1 MNNNHVATSIVSG
14 YGIKPVQVDGVT
26 VATVLKFAVK
36 KNSLLHRAY
45 WAAFSMHDFGTRPKL
60 YLQEQDVCKN
70 KSNIRLYCLA
80 KSGQD
85 SELMGI
91 YRQAQILVREAE
103 IAEFKNQDMPD
114 WYYKFWDAKFP
125 TNLSWDQASLD
136 DLPF

>member
-1 MNNNHVATSIVSG
+1 MSKNHGAISMVSG

-45 WAAFSMHDFGTRPKL
+45 WAAFGMHDFGTRPKL

-103 IAEFKNQDMPD
+103 IAEFKNQDMPA
-114 WYYKFWDAKFP
+114 WYYMFWDAKYPNQFG
-125 TNLSWDQASLD
+125 LDQASLD